1 MRGVLY
7 FCIWMFDVAS
17 IENNHASFLDCRFA
31 DSANPFLLSLSFFW
45 ATHLC
50 LVKGA
55 RERERG
61 RESGGERKGNKRGR
75 KRAEAELASSVARSM
90 VFAASPPP
98 TTTTNPLFLL
108 HPSYSSSILT
118 GRDLTI
124 TIARWDTKKTQLTQL
139 ASVG

>member
-1 MRGVLY
+1 MLPVLKTTMRLSW
-7 FCIWMFDVAS
+7 IA
-17 IENNHASFLDCRFA
+17 A
-31 DSANPFLLSLSFFW
+31 LLTARIPSFFLSVSFGQ
-45 ATHLC
+45 HICVLS
-50 LVKGA
+50 
-55 RERERG
+55 RERERERDRG

-98 TTTTNPLFLL
+98 PTTTNPLFLL
-108 HPSYSSSILT
+108 HPSYSSSIFT